1 MKTKKL
7 IYFSLGFILLALV
20 SCDKGYDIRCTN
32 YYIEPLDS
40 VIIGDNMIVFKNV
53 GLESSTEFSHSKRG
67 KHLIKIVTKS
77 KKKSYSSIWI
87 SGKGSGKRTIQ
98 IDAIEQINILEE

>member
-1 MKTKKL
+1 MKHTKFL
-7 IYFSLGFILLALV
+7 YLGLTFILFSLI

-40 VIIGDNMIVFKNV
+40 VIIGDEMIVFKDV
-53 GLESSTEFSHSKRG
+53 PIESSTEFSHSKRG
-67 KHLIKIVTKS
+67 NHTIKIVTKS
-77 KKKSYSSIWI
+77 KKRFQSSIWI
-87 SGKGSGKRTIQ
+87 SGKGSGKRTVQ